1 MKQTVKHYAP
11 VAGLLAGIVAV
22 SALLTVFTGSVGR
35 QDSRP
40 RVMTTVAPLYSA
52 VLAVV
57 GDTHGVQVSRLS
69 GSTGGCL
76 HDYQLSPADRL
87 ALQQADLLLL
97 NGGGAEPFLTDLL
110 PSLTATAVDTSAGL
124 PLLCA
129 AHDHHDHDHH
139 HHEEESYNEHLWT
152 SPTLYAAQVERVT
165 EALCA
170 LDPANAAAYTAN
182 GEAYEA
188 AVRAMGERLRQ
199 AVASL
204 PTTTCITFHSSLE
217 YLAQDMGLTAAATL
231 QVGEESGISA
241 ADLSAAQA
249 VLAAQPQALL
259 LYDGQYPIRYTAL
272 EGHTLVL
279 DTAVT
284 GKGTATDWLDA
295 MEHNLKQ
302 LERGEGAE

>member
-11 VAGLLAGIVAV
+11 LAGLLAGIVAV

-35 QDSRP
+35 QDGRP

-129 AHDHHDHDHH
+129 AHDHEHHDHH
-139 HHEEESYNEHLWT
+139 HEESYNEHLWT

-182 GEAYEA
+182 GESYAT
-188 AVRAMGERLRQ
+188 AVRAMGE
-199 AVASL
+199 L
-204 PTTTCITFHSSLE
+204 PTATCITFHSSLA
-217 YLAQDMGLTAAATL
+217 YLAQDIGLTAAATL

-259 LYDGQYPIRYTAL
+259 LYDGQYSIRYTAL
-272 EGHTLVL
+272 EGRTLVL

-284 GKGTATDWLDA
+284 GMGTATDWLDA

-302 LERGEGAE
+302 LQQGEGAQ